1 MTYLK
6 FTPSIIVE
14 NDLYFSIPIYQ
25 RLFEWTDENVSQ
37 LLNDLYKAHN
47 TNSDYYIGML
57 TSNTEDG
64 ETQLV
69 DGQQRFTVMMLMGSV
84 MQKYS
89 LQWHDFLLHNN
100 QPRLH
105 LASRNDDEQYLQL
118 LIAQKFD
125 NTDYVNLKMQK
136 AAQTIAEFMDN
147 LEENSSIDFADY
159 VCNHLSFFITK
170 LPNGYNAYD
179 LNKHFERMNC
189 SGKNLEQHEIL
200 KVKLISQLGT
210 NVPLYMQLWNKL
222 SDVDTPLIRKRTYW
236 NENEASLG
244 NRKNMAMNLS
254 LETLPQQLDVL
265 NGLREESL
273 EEAETIENIKPSPNK
288 PRSEMHIGNSSR
300 CVLRFP
306 YLLLQTLYYYL
317 GQQLQDG
324 DTIQD
329 FFNPNNLLTT
339 FQKYLPYE
347 GNDVSAEHLHA
358 FLNLLLKCRIRLDL
372 SFIRTLEYGYSLDM
386 NAEEGDDNLRELLMY
401 ESFLYVSS
409 SNYTN
414 YRWFG
419 WLMEYMLPLTQI
431 PAPQDLFHFLIDK
444 CDKANPL
451 PPIEDLHFGE
461 EIRYW
466 FWRLDFCLWQKRN
479 KLFCNPED
487 EKYLRVINN
496 YVFTRSRSIEHIAP
510 QQPKTESI
518 LKWDENDDED
528 IKLRNSFGNL
538 CMISQSL
545 NSSLSN
551 SSYQEKRAH
560 VESYFSSVT
569 GTIESLKLLMVYR
582 DYNDWDKLYIS
593 DHGEKMYG
601 LLKENL
607 SKESC

>member
-1 MTYLK
+1 MTNSKY
-6 FTPSIIVE
+6 TPSIIVE
-14 NDLYFSIPIYQ
+14 KDLYFSIPIYQ

-37 LLNDLYKAHN
+37 LLTDLYKAHD
-47 TNSDYYIGML
+47 TNRDYYIGML
-57 TSNTEDG
+57 TSNKENG

-84 MQKYS
+84 MQKYNH
-89 LQWHDFLLHNN
+89 QWHDFLLHDNH
-100 QPRLH
+100 PRLH
-105 LASRNDDEQYLQL
+105 LVSRREDEQYLQL
-118 LIAQKFD
+118 LTAGNYD
-125 NTDYVNLKMQK
+125 NTDYVNLKMQR
-136 AAQTIAEFMDN
+136 ATASIANFMNN
-147 LEENSSIDFADY
+147 LEENKRVDFADY
-159 VCNHLSFFITK
+159 VFNHLCFFITQ

-179 LNKHFERMNC
+179 LNKYFERMNC

-200 KVKLISQLGT
+200 KVKMISQLGN
-210 NVPLYMQLWNKL
+210 NVPLYMQLWNRL
-222 SDVDTPLIRKRTYW
+222 SDVDTPLIRKRTHR
-236 NENEASLG
+236 NENEAGLG
-244 NRKNMAMNLS
+244 ERKNRAMKLS
-254 LETLPQQLDVL
+254 LESLPQQIDVL

-273 EEAETIENIKPSPNK
+273 EESETIADIKLSQNK
-288 PRSEMHIGNSSR
+288 PRAEMHIGNSSR

-306 YLLLQTLYYYL
+306 YLLLQTLYYYIR
-317 GQQLQDG
+317 QQLQEG

-329 FFNPNNLLTT
+329 FFNPNNLLAT

-347 GNDVSAEHLHA
+347 GNSVNTEQLRE
-358 FLNLLLKCRIRLDL
+358 FLDLLLRCRIRLDL

-386 NAEEGDDNLRELLMY
+386 NAEEGDDRLRELLMY

-419 WLMEYMLPLTQI
+419 WLMEYLLPLTQI
-431 PAPQDLFHFLIDK
+431 PTPQELFHYLIDK

-466 FWRLDFCLWQKRN
+466 FWRLDFCLWQNRN
-479 KLFCNPED
+479 ELFCNPED

-510 QQPKTESI
+510 QQPKTESR
-518 LKWDENDDED
+518 LQWDENDEED
-528 IKLRNSFGNL
+528 VKLRNSFGNL

-545 NSSLSN
+545 NSALSN

-560 VESYFSSVT
+560 VESYFLSVT

-582 DYNDWDKLYIS
+582 DYNDWNKQNIP

-601 LLKENL
+601 LLKVNL
-607 SKESC
+607 L

>member
-6 FTPSIIVE
+6 YTPSIIVE

-25 RLFEWTDENVSQ
+25 RLFEWTEENVNQ
-37 LLNDLYKAHN
+37 LLTDLYKAQN

-69 DGQQRFTVMMLMGSV
+69 DGQQRFTVMMLMGCV
-84 MQKYS
+84 MQKYNP
-89 LQWHDFLLHNN
+89 QWHDFLLHNN
-100 QPRLH
+100 HPRLH
-105 LASRNDDEQYLQL
+105 LASRSDDEQYLQL
-118 LIAQKFD
+118 LIACNYD
-125 NTDYVNLKMQK
+125 STEYVNLKMQK
-136 AAQTIAEFMDN
+136 ATKTITDFVDK
-147 LEENSSIDFADY
+147 LEETKRVEFAEY
-159 VCNHLSFFITK
+159 VFNHLSFFITR

-179 LNKHFERMNC
+179 LNKYFERMNC

-200 KVKLISQLGT
+200 KVKMISQLGI

-222 SDVDTPLIRKRTYW
+222 SDVDTPLLRKRTYW
-236 NENEASLG
+236 NENEASFA
-244 NRKNMAMNLS
+244 NRKNLAMNLS
-254 LETLPQQLDVL
+254 LESLPQQLDII

-273 EEAETIENIKPSPNK
+273 EDVETIADIKPSQNK
-288 PRSEMHIGNSSR
+288 PKADMHIGNSSR

-306 YLLLQTLYYYL
+306 YLLLQTLYYYMN
-317 GQQLQDG
+317 QQLKEG

-347 GNDVSAEHLHA
+347 GNDVNTERLNA
-358 FLNLLLKCRIRLDL
+358 FLDLLLKCRIRLDL
-372 SFIRTLEYGYSLDM
+372 SFIRTLEFGYSIDM
-386 NAEEGDDNLRELLMY
+386 NADEGDDRLRELLMY
-401 ESFLYVSS
+401 ESLLYVSS

-419 WLMEYMLPLTQI
+419 WLMDYMLSLTQI
-431 PAPQDLFHFLIDK
+431 PAAGDLFRYLIEK
-444 CDKANPL
+444 CDNANPL
-451 PPIEDLHFGE
+451 PSIEDLHFGE

-466 FWRLDFCLWQKRN
+466 FWRLDFCLWQHRN
-479 KLFCNPED
+479 ELFSKPED
-487 EKYLRVINN
+487 EKYLRIINN

-510 QQPKTESI
+510 QQPKTESL

-545 NSSLSN
+545 NSALSN

-582 DYNDWDKLYIS
+582 DYNDWNKQYIYE
-593 DHGEKMYG
+593 HGEKMYR

-607 SKESC
+607 IKASN